1 MGKVQNIDP
10 SDIYIIN
17 KESQCAALS
26 ITTSIVDA
34 NDREMFSRRSFSE
47 YVEINCTKSLNHFPI
62 QSDIVSKLSKT
73 VSNKGIHDSNT
84 ILTNLVGS
92 YSAR

>member
-17 KESQCAALS
+17 NEAQCVALS

-34 NDREMFSRRSFSE
+34 NDCEMFSRRSFSE
-47 YVEINCTKSLNHFPI
+47 YVEINYAKLLNHFPI
-62 QSDIVSKLSKT
+62 QSDIGSKLFKT
-73 VSNKGIHDSNT
+73 VTNIDIHGSNKSLSNS
-84 ILTNLVGS
+84 VGGS
-92 YSAR
+92 VA

>member
-17 KESQCAALS
+17 NEAQCVALS
-26 ITTSIVDA
+26 ITTSKLYA

-73 VSNKGIHDSNT
+73 VSNIVIHGSNKS
-84 ILTNLVGS
+84 LSNSVGGS
-92 YSAR
+92 VA

>member
-1 MGKVQNIDP
+1 MGKVENIDP

-17 KESQCAALS
+17 NDAQCVALS

-47 YVEINCTKSLNHFPI
+47 YVEINYAKLLNHFPI
-62 QSDIVSKLSKT
+62 QSDIGSKLFKT
-73 VSNKGIHDSNT
+73 VSNIDIHGSNKS
-84 ILTNLVGS
+84 LSNSVGGS
-92 YSAR
+92 VA

>member
-10 SDIYIIN
+10 SDIYIRN

-34 NDREMFSRRSFSE
+34 NDREISGRKLFSE
-47 YVEINCTKSLNHFPI
+47 YVKVNCATSLNHFPI
-62 QSDIVSKLSKT
+62 QSDIESKLFKT
-73 VSNKGIHDSNT
+73 VSKIDIHCSNKSLSNSFG
-84 ILTNLVGS
+84 GS
-92 YSAR
+92 VA